1 MQLVL
6 NQYVRNTAD
15 KVLTP
20 LLKENGCGDLKP
32 QLNSWL
38 FNFAKTTPD
47 KDEWSRLTNYNIDGL
62 LGSQQRTT
70 LPINGRLKLSENTIS
85 LELYMKFLKLKVIT
99 TTDINNVMKTYK
111 QKSQEIIADLNQKE
125 IDTGTHQDKTH
136 YLEELEH
143 NMLMLEATEEPT
155 QEEYYSCTLPIG
167 TCTRNTL
174 TNRAQKVILEIGVNI
189 QDLKFKMANN
199 NFKLIKNN
207 RGTLTYIVE
216 DRYKQMVK
224 IIAKKNKEIKVN
236 GPNKTVGT

>member
-99 TTDINNVMKTYK
+99 HTDINNVVKTYGKK
-111 QKSQEIIADLNQKE
+111 QQ
-125 IDTGTHQDKTH
+125 
-136 YLEELEH
+136 
-143 NMLMLEATEEPT
+143 
-155 QEEYYSCTLPIG
+155 
-167 TCTRNTL
+167 
-174 TNRAQKVILEIGVNI
+174 
-189 QDLKFKMANN
+189 
-199 NFKLIKNN
+199 
-207 RGTLTYIVE
+207 
-216 DRYKQMVK
+216 
-224 IIAKKNKEIKVN
+224 
-236 GPNKTVGT
+236 